1 MIIENFIESAKN
13 LTMPERREVLAR
25 LLAEQPS
32 EEFGTIWKRIRFGKN
47 LRVFA
52 YAPEQKNFVQEVSEL
67 LQKGVLV
74 RIENQADG
82 TCEIYGTERTFYAT
96 IFEKRESVGLLSSWS
111 LDNPPREINLT
122 EIS

>member
-1 MIIENFIESAKN
+1 MIIENFIESAQN
-13 LTMPERREVLAR
+13 LTVPERREVLAR
-25 LLAEQPS
+25 LLAEQPR
-32 EEFGTIWKRIRFGKN
+32 EEFGTIWKSIRFGEN
-47 LRVFA
+47 LQVLA
-52 YAPEQKNFVQEVSEL
+52 YAPEQEKFVREVSKL

-96 IFEKRESVGLLSSWS
+96 ISEKRELVGLLSSWS